1 MASNNEVEKYKS
13 TIEEFLQKMSFKD
26 TFVEVEKGV
35 KNVKDI
41 GEIEVINVNLQ
52 TKEPQILIGQ
62 NGQTLFEIQR
72 LLKIILNK
80 KYQNHYYLE
89 LDINYYKSKKV
100 DYLKKVARD
109 SADEVVSRKEKKSL
123 VPMTSHERRIVHAAL
138 SERGDVTTESQSDGA
153 DRYIVISPK

>member
-1 MASNNEVEKYKS
+1 MASNNEVEKYKA

-123 VPMTSHERRIVHAAL
+123 VPMTSHERRIVHATL
-138 SERGDVTTESQSDGA
+138 SERGDVITESQSDGA

>member
-1 MASNNEVEKYKS
+1 MASNNEVEKYKA

-26 TFVEVEKGV
+26 TFIEVEKGV

-123 VPMTSHERRIVHAAL
+123 VPMTSHERRIVHATL
-138 SERGDVTTESQSDGA
+138 SERGDVITESQSDGA

>member
-1 MASNNEVEKYKS
+1 MVSNNEVEKYKA

-26 TFVEVEKGV
+26 TFIEVEKGV
-35 KNVKDI
+35 KNVKDL
-41 GEIEVINVNLQ
+41 GEIAVISVNLQ

-62 NGQTLFEIQR
+62 NGQTLFEMQR

-80 KYQNHYYLE
+80 KYQNHSYLE
-89 LDINYYKSKKV
+89 LDINYYKSKKI

-109 SADEVVSRKEKKSL
+109 SADEVVSSQEKKSL
-123 VPMTSHERRIVHAAL
+123 VPMSSHERRIVHAELAQ
-138 SERGDVTTESQSDGA
+138 RGDVVTESQSDGT

>member
-1 MASNNEVEKYKS
+1 MASNNEVEKYKA

-41 GEIEVINVNLQ
+41 GEIEVINVSLQ